1 MIQFAFSGLFN
12 EQKSLLKFI
21 KRKNEKMEKKKKY
34 IYYLQAPMN
43 HTPQH
48 FVHKF
53 E

>member
-21 KRKNEKMEKKKKY
+21 KRKNGKEKKY